1 MLLRVRDED
10 GSRMSDRQLRDEV
23 VTLFLAGHETTA
35 IALSWAWYLLGQNP
49 SVDAELAD
57 ELRSVLGGRRPT
69 VDDLPLLRFSDAVVR
84 EAMRLY
90 PPAYVIGREATEA
103 CEIGGHMIPA
113 GTTVYVSPWVTQR
126 DPRFFVEPE
135 AFKPGR
141 WNDESAARLPRF
153 AYFPFGGGPRLCI
166 GVSFAMMEAVLLVAT
181 IAQRFRLRIED
192 GEHVVPFP
200 SITLRPSA
208 GVKVTLLTR

>member
-1 MLLRVRDED
+1 MT
-10 GSRMSDRQLRDEV
+10 DRQLRDEV

-35 IALSWAWYLLGQNP
+35 IALSWTWYLLGQNP
-49 SVDAELAD
+49 SVEAELAD
-57 ELRSVLGGRRPT
+57 ELRSVLGGRPPT
-69 VDDLPLLRFSDAVVR
+69 VDDLPSLRYTDAVVR

-103 CEIGGHMIPA
+103 CEIGGHPIPV

-126 DPRFFVEPE
+126 DARFFPEPE
-135 AFKPGR
+135 AFRPGR
-141 WNDESAARLPRF
+141 WSDESSARLPRF

-166 GVSFAMMEAVLLVAT
+166 GVSFAMMEAVLLLAT

-192 GEHVVPFP
+192 DQRVVPFP
-200 SITLRPSA
+200 SITLRPSP
-208 GVKVTLLTR
+208 GVNVTLSAR